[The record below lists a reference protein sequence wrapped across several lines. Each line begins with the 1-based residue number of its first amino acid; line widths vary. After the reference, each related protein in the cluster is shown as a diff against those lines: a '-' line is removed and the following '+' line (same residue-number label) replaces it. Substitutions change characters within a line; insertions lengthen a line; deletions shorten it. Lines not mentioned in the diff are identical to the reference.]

1 MKNVTS
7 LSLIAALCCFGLQ
20 ASPEKQVFP
29 MHLTTKG
36 HAYILAD
43 LGQVKNHPMVLD
55 TGAQTG
61 LLPESILPLL
71 KLDDEALS
79 PEQAVGATG
88 SVTMRSATLASTVV
102 GHFEH
107 KQLNYLLRDMA
118 NLTLPDGKIPGI
130 LGHDFLHNYCVD
142 LNFKEAIV
150 SLNKG
155 ACDATAVAGLQ
166 ATPFK
171 IENDFIWLT
180 ALVQGVSTDVL
191 LDTGAHHSFINTP
204 LFQQLSGVT
213 KGKAEETKGMTEHT
227 QQRYV
232 LKGLSYQLNG
242 HKVVETQSYL
252 ADMHVFNH
260 LGYGD
265 KPFMLLGIAAF
276 KNGRM
281 VMDYSSN
288 KMYFQ
293 Q

>member
-1 MKNVTS
+1 MKDVTS

-20 ASPEKQVFP
+20 ASPEKQLFP

-79 PEQAVGATG
+79 TEQAVGATG
-88 SVTMRSATLASTVV
+88 SVTMQTATIASTVV
-102 GHFEH
+102 GNFEH

-142 LNFKEAIV
+142 LNFKQAIV

-155 ACDATAVAGLQ
+155 ACDATAVTGLQ

-180 ALVQGVSTDVL
+180 AQVQGVPTDVL
-191 LDTGAHHSFINTP
+191 LDTGAHHTFINTP
-204 LFQQLSGVT
+204 LYKQLSGITV
-213 KGKAEETKGMTEHT
+213 GETEATRGMTAHT
-227 QQRYV
+227 QERHT
-232 LKGLSYQLNG
+232 LNGLSYQLNG
-242 HKVVETQSYL
+242 HRVDESKSYL

-281 VMDYSSN
+281 VMDYTN
-288 KMYFQ
+288 KKMYFQ